1 VKARD
6 DLEEEYR
13 DKFGRLRE
21 DLAFEERKLDVTQ
34 RMLSL
39 TEAVQSQV
47 GVCGVSLMLHRQ
59 KLS

>member
-47 GVCGVSLMLHRQ
+47 VVCGVSLPLRRQ